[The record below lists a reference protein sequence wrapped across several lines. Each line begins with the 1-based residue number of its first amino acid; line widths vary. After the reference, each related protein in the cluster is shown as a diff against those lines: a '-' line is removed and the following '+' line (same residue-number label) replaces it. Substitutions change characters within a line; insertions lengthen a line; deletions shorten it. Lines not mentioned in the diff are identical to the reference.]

1 MSPAALDLLTKAYEN
16 YLDTYD
22 RYFSYI
28 FKNADD
34 LYFSIVGAQQ
44 LCEDGYIKNASDN
57 IFSDRISIVPL
68 DPISF
73 SITDKGIDYM
83 RSNRKS

>member
-1 MSPAALDLLTKAYEN
+1 MLERRIAMSPAALDLLTKAYEN

-44 LCEDGYIKNASDN
+44 LCEDG
-57 IFSDRISIVPL
+57 
-68 DPISF
+68 
-73 SITDKGIDYM
+73 
-83 RSNRKS
+83 